1 MSEVVGDSSSTG
13 EHGECRQ
20 AASAAAYLDGEL
32 EPAAAALFEQHAR
45 GCAHCTDSLLEQ
57 RRLLCLLDTAFD
69 ETFEQKV
76 ALPRDFTRV
85 VRARAQT
92 DMSGVRG
99 RGERAKALKICAVLA
114 LAACALLGATLF
126 EAAFVPVANVLRA
139 ASGVASLAGHAAAD
153 AGTGAGVVMRALG
166 GRMVAGSEP
175 LAALQWIVLV
185 GALLLLLR
193 LISRYH
199 RRAGASE

>member
-1 MSEVVGDSSSTG
+1 
-13 EHGECRQ
+13 
-20 AASAAAYLDGEL
+20 
-32 EPAAAALFEQHAR
+32 
-45 GCAHCTDSLLEQ
+45 
-57 RRLLCLLDTAFD
+57 
-69 ETFEQKV
+69 TFEQKV

-126 EAAFVPVANVLRA
+126 EAAFVPVVKVLSA
-139 ASGVASLAGHAAAD
+139 ASGVAGLAGHAAAG
-153 AGTGAGVVMRALG
+153 AGTGAGVVMRAVG
-166 GRMVAGSEP
+166 SRMVAGSEP
-175 LAALQWIVLV
+175 LAALQWIVLI

-199 RRAGASE
+199 RAGASE